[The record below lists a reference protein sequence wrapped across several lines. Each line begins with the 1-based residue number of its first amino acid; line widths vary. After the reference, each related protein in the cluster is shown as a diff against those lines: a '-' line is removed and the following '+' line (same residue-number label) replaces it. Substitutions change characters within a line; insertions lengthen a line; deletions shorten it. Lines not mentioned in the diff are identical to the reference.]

1 MFPRP
6 PRCEPSL
13 GVSGKSFHRE
23 CDLRVAARG
32 LLLATAWAGAAWAQP
47 AADVTA
53 ADLRAH
59 VALLAS
65 DDAAGRDTGSPESL
79 AAARAMA
86 SLLRAAGLQPAGDG
100 GAPGDEAFLQAI
112 AVSGF
117 AIDGQPGLATVAAD
131 GSRTPRA
138 FGADFEYAGGPPRSG
153 AFEVVRAKVGI
164 AAPLPPRADAA
175 LLLTGSRRDTT
186 EWLAAAGAPRGA
198 GWGVLLL
205 AGSPGPG
212 PGGKGEPR
220 GWWTHAAPGAPQPA
234 VRLWVHGALLEELR
248 AGQVASLELSL
259 RAAEVVPAVNVAA
272 LLPGAGAPGREELAQ
287 QLVVVTAHYDHLGT
301 AAAPTR
307 PPVEAR
313 DSPAAPATEA
323 AVPTDASPEPD
334 LIFNGADDDASGCAA
349 VLELA
354 HALAARAAAGRPPAR
369 SVLFLLVTGEER
381 GLLGTEFW
389 LDHPPVPLERV
400 ALNLNFEMLG
410 RPDPAAGGAGRLWLT
425 GFERSN
431 LGPAWAEAG
440 LPIVPDPHP
449 EQRFFQRSDNYAF
462 VRRGRVGQTLSSFGL
477 HEQYHTV
484 DDELELLDFAHME
497 TVVSAALR
505 ALETVADGEITP
517 AWVEGQPGR

>member
-6 PRCEPSL
+6 SRCGPSL
-13 GVSGKSFHRE
+13 GVSGTSFQRE

-32 LLLATAWAGAAWAQP
+32 LLLATAAAGAAWAQP

-59 VALLAS
+59 VELLAG
-65 DDAAGRDTGSPESL
+65 DAAAGRDTGSPEAL

-86 SLLRAAGLQPAGDG
+86 ALLRDAGLQPAGDPGAG
-100 GAPGDEAFLQAI
+100 GDDAFLQAI
-112 AVSGF
+112 DLSGF
-117 AIDGQPGLATVAAD
+117 AFDGEPSLVTLAAD
-131 GSRTPRA
+131 GTRTPRA
-138 FGADFEYAGGPPRSG
+138 FGADFEYAAGPPRSG
-153 AFEVVRAKVGI
+153 TFAVVRA
-164 AAPLPPRADAA
+164 AAGVDPPQAPRADAA
-175 LLLTGSRRDTT
+175 LLLAGSRRATS
-186 EWLAAAGAPRGA
+186 EWLTAGGAPRGA

-205 AGSPGPG
+205 AGSAGPG
-212 PGGKGEPR
+212 PGGRGESR
-220 GWWTHAAPGAPQPA
+220 GTWTHPAPGAAPPA
-234 VRLWVHGALLEELR
+234 VRLWVHGALLEGLR
-248 AGQVASLELSL
+248 SGAVASLELSL

-272 LLPGAGAPGREELAQ
+272 LLPGAGAPGREDLARE
-287 QLVVVTAHYDHLGT
+287 LVVVTAHYDHLGR
-301 AAAPTR
+301 AAAPT
-307 PPVEAR
+307 PPPAEAHG
-313 DSPAAPATEA
+313 SPALAAPDA
-323 AVPTDASPEPD
+323 APD
-334 LIFNGADDDASGCAA
+334 LVYNGADDDASGCAA

-354 HALAARAAAGRPPAR
+354 HALSARAAAGRPPAR

-431 LGPAWAEAG
+431 LGPAWAAAG
-440 LPIVPDPHP
+440 LPVVADPHP
-449 EQRFFQRSDNYAF
+449 EQHFFQRSDNYAF
-462 VRRGRVGQTLSSFGL
+462 VQRGRVGQTLSSYGL

-497 TVVSAALR
+497 TAVRAALR
-505 ALETVADGEITP
+505 ALETVADGDVTP